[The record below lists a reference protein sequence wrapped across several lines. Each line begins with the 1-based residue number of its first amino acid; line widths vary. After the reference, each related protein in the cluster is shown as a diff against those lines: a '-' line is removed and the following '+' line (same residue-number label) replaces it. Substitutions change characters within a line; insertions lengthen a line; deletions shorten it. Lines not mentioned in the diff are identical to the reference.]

1 MLTTQQVRNVLRAN
15 NITPRYTNKTT
26 GHTGK
31 VRRVKAYLPRDLSET
46 AKFALLNRLVE
57 CSISLSEIKLL
68 PPSFAGNRPSLV
80 ITCALA

>member
-46 AKFALLNRLVE
+46 AKFSMLHRIVESGVSLLD
-57 CSISLSEIKLL
+57 IKIMR
-68 PPSFAGNRPSLV
+68 PSFKGNRPSLI